1 MNFDFMNIYLFIYR
15 LIRRLP
21 FFLRKALFLFSYLF
35 FPVKRRYDI
44 APLAYLNSVS
54 ADKGGSCVCDENKIK
69 VDAKYDVQIIVPVYN
84 VEKYLKECL
93 DSIFNQKTKY
103 KYCVVA
109 VNDGC
114 TDNSRHILSSYANHN
129 NLKIIDQCNCGLSGA
144 RNAALKEINAEY
156 VLFVDSDDFLC
167 DNAIE
172 LLVENARRSCA
183 DIVQGGYSYFWDDG
197 RVKEISPSTTG
208 FCSPQD
214 LFGFAW
220 GKLYKANLWKNIKFP
235 EKYWFEDSV
244 NRLVLFNIAKNAF
257 SIKDNLFMYRQN
269 HAGIT
274 ISSIGKTKTIDSIWV
289 TKRLIEDYINLGL
302 PITGSVCAI
311 FISQFLFNYS
321 RLLTLNDKKIDYAS
335 FLLYRQIIGSMNVD
349 LSFCSYGVKMAYE
362 SLKGDDFKKFLLCCF
377 FLGR

>member
-1 MNFDFMNIYLFIYR
+1 MDEKTLDGVITHNYICPSKTNVPKVAM
-15 LIRRLP
+15 
-21 FFLRKALFLFSYLF
+21 KG
-35 FPVKRRYDI
+35 FP
-44 APLAYLNSVS
+44 
-54 ADKGGSCVCDENKIK
+54 C
-69 VDAKYDVQIIVPVYN
+69 
-84 VEKYLKECL
+84 
-93 DSIFNQKTKY
+93 
-103 KYCVVA
+103 
-109 VNDGC
+109 
-114 TDNSRHILSSYANHN
+114 
-129 NLKIIDQCNCGLSGA
+129 
-144 RNAALKEINAEY
+144 
-156 VLFVDSDDFLC
+156 
-167 DNAIE
+167 
-172 LLVENARRSCA
+172 
-183 DIVQGGYSYFWDDG
+183 
-197 RVKEISPSTTG
+197 
-208 FCSPQD
+208 
-214 LFGFAW
+214 
-220 GKLYKANLWKNIKFP
+220 GKLFKAELFKNICFP

-335 FLLYRQIIGSMNVD
+335 FLLYRQIIESMNVD

-377 FLGR
+377 FLGC